1 MGRVPGYQESCTNNI
16 LRNIQT
22 IHVMIMGGGDNMRS
36 DNGIIGRVRPNLLLN
51 NLPNA
56 SSQVGRRT
64 TTWEQNP
71 SGQTAVTTSRTDN

>member
-1 MGRVPGYQESCTNNI
+1 
-16 LRNIQT
+16 
-22 IHVMIMGGGDNMRS
+22 MIMGGGDNMRS

-51 NLPNA
+51 NLPNE

-71 SGQTAVTTSRTDN
+71 SGQTTVRTSIMDDYNYI